1 MALMVIE
8 VFISPTG
15 MPSRSWCMWPE
26 VDDRD
31 ADLAHLPG
39 RLGGVGVVAGLGGE
53 VEGDGQ
59 AGLPRAR
66 LVR

>member
-1 MALMVIE
+1 MAQ
-8 VFISPTG
+8 
-15 MPSRSWCMWPE
+15 